1 MLGADTEGMTT
12 DSRLASSF
20 TQARNYYPGRRAP
33 VRLVVLHTIEA
44 PETEGRAEWCAQYFA
59 GPNAPIASAHYC
71 LTPETRV
78 LTRDL
83 HWVSIGELSEG
94 SLLWGTQESAEGLKA
109 GRTYQP
115 TEITKYATR
124 KAPCFRIVM
133 SDGRSVICS
142 SDHKWLAKYPKG
154 QVPWFWESAERIRVG
169 TRIMAPL
176 DVWDTASTLDSAWLA
191 GIFDGEGCASRG
203 NKNRALTFAQK
214 DGYVL
219 EKAKRV
225 LNDMSIPYR
234 LDTPR
239 STGVTVVRISGV
251 RNILRTLG
259 ELQPIRLV
267 KGRED
272 FIAGRALKSR
282 SYPSELTVTSIEYVG
297 ERDVVSIETS
307 THTFFAEGMVSHN
320 CVDPDSITQG
330 VREAHTAWAAP
341 GANADGIQIEQAGYA
356 GQTASQWDD
365 APSKALLDRTARLV
379 ADLCVRHN
387 LPIRHLTNDQLKAG
401 ERGVIGHRQ
410 ASQVYRLS
418 DHTDPGDNFPWD
430 KVIAQAKMYAT
441 GAKPVITSKP
451 ATGTKIAE
459 DGVLGPKTV
468 KALQKA
474 VGTVQDGV
482 IGGRKTASQTV
493 TALQKLLNTKSGAK
507 LSVDGYMGPATTTA
521 LQKYVGST
529 PDGLLGPK
537 TILALQR
544 KLNSGKF

>member
-1 MLGADTEGMTT
+1 MLGDDTEGMTT
-12 DSRLASSF
+12 DSPLASSF
-20 TQARNYYPGRRAP
+20 TQARNYYPGRRCP
-33 VRLVVLHTIEA
+33 VRLVVVHTIEA
-44 PETEGRAEWCAQYFA
+44 PETEDRAEWCAQYFA
-59 GPNAPIASAHYC
+59 GASAPVASAHY
-71 LTPETRV
+71 
-78 LTRDL
+78 
-83 HWVSIGELSEG
+83 
-94 SLLWGTQESAEGLKA
+94 
-109 GRTYQP
+109 
-115 TEITKYATR
+115 
-124 KAPCFRIVM
+124 M
-133 SDGRSVICS
+133 
-142 SDHKWLAKYPKG
+142 
-154 QVPWFWESAERIRVG
+154 
-169 TRIMAPL
+169 
-176 DVWDTASTLDSAWLA
+176 
-191 GIFDGEGCASRG
+191 
-203 NKNRALTFAQK
+203 
-214 DGYVL
+214 
-219 EKAKRV
+219 
-225 LNDMSIPYR
+225 
-234 LDTPR
+234 
-239 STGVTVVRISGV
+239 
-251 RNILRTLG
+251 
-259 ELQPIRLV
+259 
-267 KGRED
+267 
-272 FIAGRALKSR
+272 
-282 SYPSELTVTSIEYVG
+282 
-297 ERDVVSIETS
+297 
-307 THTFFAEGMVSHN
+307 
-320 CVDPDSITQG
+320 VDPNSITQG

-365 APSKALLDRTARLV
+365 APSKALLDRTARLI

-441 GAKPVITSKP
+441 GAKPVVSPKP

-459 DGVLGPKTV
+459 DGVLGPNTV